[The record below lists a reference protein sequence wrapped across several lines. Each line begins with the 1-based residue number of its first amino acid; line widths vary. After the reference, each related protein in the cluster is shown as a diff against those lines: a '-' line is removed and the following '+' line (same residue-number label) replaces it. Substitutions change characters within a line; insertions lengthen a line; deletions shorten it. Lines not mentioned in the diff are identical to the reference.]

1 MKTFYLWFL
10 IWSNAFISNFWRD
23 KNTTR
28 YYPFTQCTAEIRN
41 YGTTLVVKNN
51 TSTIDFSLGKISEI
65 NSHIESIFLWFP
77 VWFATC
83 LLSRSTIVYG
93 RSLRWSIF
101 YCKNI
106 RDMSHRRQHI
116 FIPQCFCFQNYFTGY
131 LHVLL
136 CFHIRLAQLVRFKSC
151 LEILFNVSCCFWSIL
166 MISNSL

>member
-1 MKTFYLWFL
+1 M
-10 IWSNAFISNFWRD
+10 
-23 KNTTR
+23 
-28 YYPFTQCTAEIRN
+28 RN
-41 YGTTLVVKNN
+41 CGTTLVVKNN
-51 TSTIDFSLGKISEI
+51 TSTIDCSLRKFSEI
-65 NSHIESIFLWFP
+65 NTRIEYILLWFP
-77 VWFATC
+77 IWFHTW

-106 RDMSHRRQHI
+106 RDMSYRRKHI

-131 LHVLL
+131 LLALL

-151 LEILFNVSCCFWSIL
+151 LEIQFNVSCCSWSIL